1 MINCIS
7 YTNRDGG
14 TSQCKSIVLSIS
26 SLISVRFVAYHAL
39 LGMTSFALCRASSI
53 PPGSPQPRYARPRQ
67 PAEPDSEE
75 EADFRGISVAEWR
88 RRRGE
93 KPGAETED
101 DDLPL
106 SAIKAQEIPRT
117 DVPGDTT
124 PLNEASPYPPP
135 SPVPVKSEN
144 RLLRRW
150 CKECQGWKPP
160 RCHHCRTC
168 GVCILKVRA
177 DTLLIAHAD
186 YDRWTT
192 IAYGSTHAWDTPTT
206 RHFFY
211 SSSTQRHSAPWLPKR
226 RAM

>member
-1 MINCIS
+1 M
-7 YTNRDGG
+7 
-14 TSQCKSIVLSIS
+14 LSIS
-26 SLISVRFVAYHAL
+26 SLILVRLVAYHVV
-39 LGMTSFALCRASSI
+39 LGMTSFSLFRASSI
-53 PPGSPQPRYARPRQ
+53 PPGSPHPRYARTRQ

-88 RRRGE
+88 RRRRE
-93 KPGAETED
+93 KSRAETED

-117 DVPGDTT
+117 DMPDDMT
-124 PLNEASPYPPP
+124 PLNDASPYPP
-135 SPVPVKSEN
+135 SSSVPVSSGN

-177 DTLLIAHAD
+177 DTLLTAHAD
-186 YDRWTT
+186 YYRWTT
-192 IAYGSTHAWDTPTT
+192 IVYGSTHAWDTPTT
-206 RHFFY
+206 RPSCY
-211 SSSTQRHSAPWLPKR
+211 SSSTQRHSVPWLPKR
-226 RAM
+226 RAT